1 MKNKIKKIGTV
12 VMAILLII
20 SIQAIGI
27 TYAKY
32 IVGEKA
38 TGEAE
43 IAQWAFQIKKEG
55 EKTKNINLASTVN
68 SNTLVDGK
76 IAPGTSGQFVI
87 TLDATG
93 AEVNATYSLQFS
105 NEKNKP
111 KNLSFTYQGKKY
123 NSLSEIGEIKGTI
136 KYSDVVRTHGIPISW
151 EWSYE
156 TGSTIKEIATNDKTD
171 TENASTIDKYTFD
184 VNVTATQGK

>member
-1 MKNKIKKIGTV
+1 MKNKIKKVGTI

-43 IAQWAFQIKKEG
+43 IAQWAFQIKKDG

-68 SNTLVDGK
+68 NNTLVDGK
-76 IAPGTSGQFVI
+76 IAPGTLGQFVI

-111 KNLSFTYQGKKY
+111 QNLSFSYQGKKY
-123 NSLSEIGEIKGTI
+123 KSLSEIGEIKGTI
-136 KYSDVVRTHGIPISW
+136 GYSEVVRTRGILISW

-156 TGSTIKEIATNDKTD
+156 TGASVNEIATNDKTD
-171 TENASTIDKYTFD
+171 TENASSIDKYTFD